1 MGSDPRHKLAYPELD
16 GEFVKKCHMQ
26 CLHDTCPVYT
36 PVYSNAEIGRY
47 TSIPWSRATNEVLI
61 DCMCAR
67 CKKQG
72 SFWTTISEVPRFNT
86 LTYDEFKLVLNQL
99 HNDNEQQ
106 QYADRHRGF
115 HTILLTPELTDIMG
129 SCTYRM
135 ARCMMHCCRNT
146 ERVLYREREIPKD

>member
-1 MGSDPRHKLAYPELD
+1 MSSDPRHRLAYPELD
-16 GEFVKKCHMQ
+16 GEFVKQCHIR

-47 TSIPWSRATNEVLI
+47 TSIPWSSATNQVLI

-72 SFWTTISEVPRFNT
+72 SFWINISEVPRFNS
-86 LTYDEFKLVLNQL
+86 LTYEEFKQVLSDV
-99 HNDNEQQ
+99 HHGNDKP
-106 QYADRHRGF
+106 YYTDWHRGF
-115 HTILLTPELTDIMG
+115 HTILLTPVLTDLTG

-135 ARCMMHCCRNT
+135 ARCMVHCCRNT
-146 ERVLYREREIPKD
+146 ERVLYKEQKIPED